1 MWDTISRADLETTKE
16 QLRTRREEMIR
27 RHAEELQA
35 IEQDEAEIEA
45 FDQLIGAMANRF
57 KIGSSGRN
65 ESSAGEIGLEHDEN
79 TEGVS
84 FLITQAQKSRLRE
97 LGMDDDQIRG
107 MNPKEAH
114 RILGIAS

>member
-1 MWDTISRADLETTKE
+1 MWDTISRAELEATKE

-35 IEQDEAEIEA
+35 IEQDQAEVEA
-45 FDQLIGAMANRF
+45 FDQLIAVMADKF
-57 KIGSSGRN
+57 KIGSSGGN
-65 ESSAGEIGLEHDEN
+65 KASDGEADPRLEN

-84 FLITQAQKSRLRE
+84 FLITQAQKTRLRE
-97 LGMDDDQIRG
+97 LGINDDQIRS

>member
-1 MWDTISRADLETTKE
+1 MWDTISRAELEATKR
-16 QLRTRREEMIR
+16 QLRTRRQELIR

-45 FDQLIGAMANRF
+45 FDQLIGTIADKF
-57 KIGSSGRN
+57 KIGRSRRN
-65 ESSAGEIGLEHDEN
+65 ELGGGETGLQTEDI
-79 TEGVS
+79 EGVP

-97 LGMDDDQIRG
+97 LGIDDDQIRD
-107 MNPKEAH
+107 MKPKEAH